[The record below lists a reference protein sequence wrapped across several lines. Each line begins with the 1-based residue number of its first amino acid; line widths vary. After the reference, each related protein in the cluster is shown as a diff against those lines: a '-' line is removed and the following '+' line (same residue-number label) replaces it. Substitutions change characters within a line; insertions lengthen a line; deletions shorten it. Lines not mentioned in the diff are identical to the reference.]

1 MRQIGKEKNMT
12 TYVLNQRLNGIEISF
27 DSKPEK
33 GILDSLKTNGFRWN
47 PKKSIWYAK
56 QNEST
61 LNFAKGIC
69 GNAGTETKVEAKTG
83 TETKVIP
90 VNAYGVK
97 IGDLFYDTYGYDA
110 TLYDFYEVVA
120 LRGTKQVVLRPVA
133 EERKQTDF
141 CSAEVKP
148 IKGKYLTGHGY
159 KTRLLSGSDET
170 LVRTIMQ
177 KGNYVT
183 AGKLYPA
190 SWDRTFSES
199 NYH

>member
-1 MRQIGKEKNMT
+1 MT
-12 TYVLNQRLNGIEISF
+12 TYALNNKLNGVEISF

-33 GILDSLKTNGFRWN
+33 GILDSLKANGFRWN

-56 QNEST
+56 QSEAT
-61 LNFAKGIC
+61 LSFAKTIC
-69 GNAGTETKVEAKTG
+69 GDTGTETKVEAKAE
-83 TETKVIP
+83 TETRVTPIN
-90 VNAYGVK
+90 VYGVK
-97 IGDLFYDTYGYDA
+97 VGDLFYDTYGYDA

-133 EERKQTDF
+133 EQRKQTDF

-148 IKGKYLTGHGY
+148 IKGKYLTGNGY

>member
-1 MRQIGKEKNMT
+1 MT
-12 TYVLNQRLNGIEISF
+12 TYALNTRLNGVEISF

-33 GILDSLKTNGFRWN
+33 GILDSLKANGFRWS

-56 QNEST
+56 QSEGT
-61 LNFAKGIC
+61 LSFAKTIC
-69 GNAGTETKVEAKTG
+69 GDTGTETKVEAKAG
-83 TETKVIP
+83 TETRVTPI
-90 VNAYGVK
+90 NIYGVK
-97 IGDLFYDTYGYDA
+97 VGDLFYDTYGYDA

-133 EERKQTDF
+133 EERKQVNF

-148 IKGKYLTGHGY
+148 IKGKYLTGNGY

-170 LVRTIMQ
+170 IVRTVMQ